1 MECGPRGRIHSI
13 CELILKKK
21 KKNHNFA
28 DIAFLNQD
36 LFQYTT
42 ILMHIARA

>member
-1 MECGPRGRIHSI
+1 MECGPRGRINSI
-13 CELILKKK
+13 CELIFKKK

-28 DIAFLNQD
+28 VIAFLNQD